1 MDNEQALSVQHVGG
15 KAARLAAL
23 IRAGYPV
30 PPGICLTT
38 EIFKQAL
45 RPYQKTITTYLQT
58 VDLTNIAA
66 ATKVAA
72 QIRELLHNLTLP
84 PTVRETLFD
93 LLPQI
98 MNGKTAVVVRSSA
111 TDEDSATASFAGLY
125 ATFFCHNKNTVEQ
138 AIIDC
143 WRSFLSANA
152 LAQRAQT
159 NSLLPD
165 ANMAVLLQP
174 LIDADCAGVAFSIDP
189 VTHMREDVVVNS
201 TWGLGPGIVDGIVAA
216 DTDRVERINW
226 HVVKRHIMPKTEQI
240 LLDTQ
245 GQLQRTA
252 VTADHVRSACLPE
265 SWLKRIAHFAV
276 SLEQFWEQPQ
286 DVEWAVA
293 NNQVWILQSRPLSSL
308 PPELRQTTPF
318 PISWQNDDHNHFWE
332 QAHYKAH
339 QQAVPLPLEY
349 DHFEVQESI
358 REETCRL
365 MGVER
370 HVAMRRFN
378 GRPYFR
384 ALPIEWSAADRQL
397 RHQALND
404 QRDRLF
410 QEGRTLWDVWGPE
423 VVRATERLRAFD
435 IKQADGPALADHLQ
449 DALAAQRRHAMIHPL
464 CVWRPQ
470 AAYLAA
476 YTAVS
481 GQTGSDAEVAALK
494 LLDGEDTPLTHLIDA
509 LYALGH
515 TARTHPVLKALL
527 AEPPNGS
534 IDTILNQLAEL
545 SADTAVAKFQQQL
558 IDIINGYGER
568 VGHGYGSHTTV
579 HTPTWTEQPAQF
591 LRLAAIYLNPVQTA
605 PAALRAKTQKE
616 RDDIVAALCARCDD
630 PQVVAEFKRLWQNGR
645 RWWTVLE
652 THNHYIDQMACGQL
666 HQAVMAAA
674 RWLVAHGR
682 MQSNE
687 AVFWLT
693 FAEIDAALR
702 AKNPIDFSTKINARQ
717 AQHAVWSK
725 LSAPSTLGI
734 PSADLPARPPL
745 SDDVTQ
751 PATAVDPTIIRG
763 LGASAGQVIG
773 RGRVIINESDW
784 HAVAVGDIVVA
795 HNIGPRWTPLFPL
808 LEGLVLESG
817 SVGQHAAA
825 TAREYGVTA
834 VIATGNATQRIPD
847 GAIIFVDGTNG
858 IVRLQ

>member
-125 ATFFCHNKNTVEQ
+125 ATIFCRNKDTVEQ

-308 PPELRQTTPF
+308 PPELWQTTPF

-349 DHFEVQESI
+349 DHFEVQKK
-358 REETCRL
+358 
-365 MGVER
+365 
-370 HVAMRRFN
+370 HV
-378 GRPYFR
+378 
-384 ALPIEWSAADRQL
+384 
-397 RHQALND
+397 
-404 QRDRLF
+404 
-410 QEGRTLWDVWGPE
+410 V
-423 VVRATERLRAFD
+423 
-435 IKQADGPALADHLQ
+435 
-449 DALAAQRRHAMIHPL
+449 
-464 CVWRPQ
+464 
-470 AAYLAA
+470 
-476 YTAVS
+476 
-481 GQTGSDAEVAALK
+481 
-494 LLDGEDTPLTHLIDA
+494 
-509 LYALGH
+509 
-515 TARTHPVLKALL
+515 
-527 AEPPNGS
+527 
-534 IDTILNQLAEL
+534 
-545 SADTAVAKFQQQL
+545 
-558 IDIINGYGER
+558 
-568 VGHGYGSHTTV
+568 
-579 HTPTWTEQPAQF
+579 
-591 LRLAAIYLNPVQTA
+591 
-605 PAALRAKTQKE
+605 
-616 RDDIVAALCARCDD
+616 
-630 PQVVAEFKRLWQNGR
+630 
-645 RWWTVLE
+645 
-652 THNHYIDQMACGQL
+652 
-666 HQAVMAAA
+666 
-674 RWLVAHGR
+674 
-682 MQSNE
+682 
-687 AVFWLT
+687 
-693 FAEIDAALR
+693 
-702 AKNPIDFSTKINARQ
+702 
-717 AQHAVWSK
+717 
-725 LSAPSTLGI
+725 
-734 PSADLPARPPL
+734 
-745 SDDVTQ
+745 
-751 PATAVDPTIIRG
+751 
-763 LGASAGQVIG
+763 
-773 RGRVIINESDW
+773 
-784 HAVAVGDIVVA
+784 
-795 HNIGPRWTPLFPL
+795 
-808 LEGLVLESG
+808 
-817 SVGQHAAA
+817 
-825 TAREYGVTA
+825 
-834 VIATGNATQRIPD
+834 
-847 GAIIFVDGTNG
+847 
-858 IVRLQ
+858 